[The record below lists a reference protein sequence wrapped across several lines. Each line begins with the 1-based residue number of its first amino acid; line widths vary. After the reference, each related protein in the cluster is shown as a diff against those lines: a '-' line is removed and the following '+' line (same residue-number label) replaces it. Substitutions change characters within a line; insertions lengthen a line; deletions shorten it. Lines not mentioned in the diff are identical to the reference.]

1 MSIEGYIHKVLPGKP
16 GGPLLFVF
24 HGTGGDENQLPSLGR
39 DLVPG
44 ATIVSPRGDVSEFGA
59 ARFFR
64 RTGEGVYDV
73 ADLARATGK
82 MADFVAA
89 HMAAAK
95 PSAVYGLGYSNGA
108 NILASTVFA
117 RPQLFDALVLMHP
130 LIPFEPRIDGSLAGK
145 HILVT
150 AGRHDPICPPDLTA
164 RLDAY
169 LRAANADV
177 TVEWHEGGHEVRPN
191 EIAAARTFLSAA
203 PVEPVEGVE
212 S

>member
-1 MSIEGYIHKVLPGKP
+1 MTLDSYIHKVVPGTP

-24 HGTGGDENQLPSLGR
+24 HGTGGDENQLAELGR
-39 DLVPG
+39 ELSKE
-44 ATIVSPRGDVSEFGA
+44 ATVVSPRGDVAEFGA

-73 ADLARATGK
+73 ADLARATAK

-89 HMAAAK
+89 HLAAAK

-145 HILVT
+145 RILVT